1 MLSHT
6 AFISE
11 SSKEKRFHKEPD
23 LMGSFSG
30 EFDQVQKFAKKS
42 SRGSWES
49 VDELLEPHSNN

>member
-6 AFISE
+6 AFIPE

-42 SRGSWES
+42 SRGS
-49 VDELLEPHSNN
+49 